1 MFMATNITNLL
12 NNLFIQSHT
21 IEDAIQ
27 NLFELAT
34 SNTIENCKKDFHQ
47 AHCYRTPCPT
57 AYWGYGDF
65 RTAQDKH
72 IEKICEAAMVMAHAL
87 ALPIKRD
94 IDYYDLICYALPNT
108 SDLKM
113 KKAIYSEIL
122 RYTESDD
129 VRDYCAE
136 QLTSVNN
143 KLKAINC
150 IEIASSIHPMIIN
163 LSETLRAWDILHH
176 QCDAPYNPVKLD
188 GIVVNDNNVEIS
200 ITGYVSTNILTCK
213 KITFKFYDAKS
224 FSYEESAMRD
234 FPVIFISDFEEKGAS
249 YKDCFTFRCGD
260 ALCIRAKRLE
270 TIAISI
276 TEEPLYNE
284 NQ

>member
-1 MFMATNITNLL
+1 MFMAANLTNLL
-12 NNLFIQSHT
+12 NNLFSQSCT
-21 IEDAIQ
+21 IENAIQ

-34 SNTIENCKKDFHQ
+34 NNTVENCKKDFRQ
-47 AHCYRTPCPT
+47 AHCYRTPFPT

-72 IEKICEAAMVMAHAL
+72 IEKICEAAIIMAHAL
-87 ALPIKRD
+87 AMPKKKD
-94 IDYYDLICYALPNT
+94 IDYYDLICYALPYT

-113 KKAIYSEIL
+113 QKALYSEIL
-122 RYTESDD
+122 RHTESDD

-143 KLKAINC
+143 KIKALNS
-150 IEIASSIHPMIIN
+150 IEIVSSIHPMIIN
-163 LSETLRAWDILHH
+163 LSETLHAWDILHH
-176 QCDAPYNPVKLD
+176 QCDASYNPVKLD
-188 GIVVNDNNVEIS
+188 GIIIQDNNIEIS

-213 KITFKFYDAKS
+213 KITFKFYDAKC
-224 FSYEESAMRD
+224 FSYDEIAKTD
-234 FPVIFISDFEEKGAS
+234 FPVMFISDFEEKGAL
-249 YKDCFTFRCGD
+249 YKGCFTFKCGA

-276 TEEPLYNE
+276 TEEPLYDE